1 MNWLPTR
8 NARMGETFSSA
19 ISDSW
24 SLFLK
29 NETDYR
35 FILDGFPRTVP
46 QASKLDSMLE
56 ASKTP
61 LDHAVELKIPDALL
75 ISRITGR
82 LIHPASG
89 RSYHRECEYGFNFS
103 LSFCSYPPCL
113 SLIIVPCLI
122 SQSSVK
128 LRRLFT

>member
-1 MNWLPTR
+1 
-8 NARMGETFSSA
+8 MGELFSA
-19 ISDSW
+19 VISDS
-24 SLFLK
+24 SSILSK
-29 NETDYR
+29 NETDIR

-82 LIHPASG
+82 LVHPASG
-89 RSYHRECEYGFNFS
+89 RSYHRECEYGFWSPFP
-103 LSFCSYPPCL
+103 F
-113 SLIIVPCLI
+113 
-122 SQSSVK
+122 
-128 LRRLFT
+128 